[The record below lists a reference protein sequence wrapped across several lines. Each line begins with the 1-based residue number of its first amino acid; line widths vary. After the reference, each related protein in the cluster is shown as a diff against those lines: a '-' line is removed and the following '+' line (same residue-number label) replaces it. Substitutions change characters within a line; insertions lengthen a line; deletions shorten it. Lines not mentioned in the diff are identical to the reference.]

1 VRRSACNPRPETHF
15 HRKTSPGSS
24 ARIDFPGHLPLS
36 HFPHTHKHRTAR
48 ILEQAVKN
56 YGKGIELSGGSVA
69 LAHMQ
74 SVQLPKVVGEMHH
87 LLGDRIC
94 SLKGTGKGG
103 HTTKLIG
110 IKDFEIFIKK
120 VVCGRTTYSETLVLC
135 K

>member
-1 VRRSACNPRPETHF
+1 M
-15 HRKTSPGSS
+15 
-24 ARIDFPGHLPLS
+24 
-36 HFPHTHKHRTAR
+36 
-48 ILEQAVKN
+48 
-56 YGKGIELSGGSVA
+56 A

-74 SVQLPKVVGEMHH
+74 SVQLPKFVGEMHQ

-103 HTTKLIG
+103 TTNLNG

-120 VVCGRTTYSETLVLC
+120 VVCDRTTNSETLVLC

>member
-1 VRRSACNPRPETHF
+1 VPVIRDP
-15 HRKTSPGSS
+15 KLTSTEKQAQDLQPGSIS
-24 ARIDFPGHLPLS
+24 LAIFRCRIS
-36 HFPHTHKHRTAR
+36 HTHTHRTAR

-120 VVCGRTTYSETLVLC
+120 VVCDRTTNSETLVLC